1 MLINPWDIIKNV
13 LIQEE
18 QELVQL
24 INKFKS
30 QLDALRTEETVLVQM
45 LNATGEPAE
54 EQSAV
59 VKQGHAKDGVA
70 QDIEIAEAMCLL
82 RGLENE
88 SEDEDKDMMD
98 EEAMQFVDVDIK
110 QEPSDDYEGNGNNA
124 FQHREEVDEGED
136 EEVDD
141 NDEEIE
147 NQMLDLMMNI
157 YGNLQS

>member
-59 VKQGHAKDGVA
+59 VKQGHAKDGVVRA
-70 QDIEIAEAMCLL
+70 IVQ
-82 RGLENE
+82 
-88 SEDEDKDMMD
+88 
-98 EEAMQFVDVDIK
+98 
-110 QEPSDDYEGNGNNA
+110 
-124 FQHREEVDEGED
+124 
-136 EEVDD
+136 
-141 NDEEIE
+141 
-147 NQMLDLMMNI
+147 
-157 YGNLQS
+157 